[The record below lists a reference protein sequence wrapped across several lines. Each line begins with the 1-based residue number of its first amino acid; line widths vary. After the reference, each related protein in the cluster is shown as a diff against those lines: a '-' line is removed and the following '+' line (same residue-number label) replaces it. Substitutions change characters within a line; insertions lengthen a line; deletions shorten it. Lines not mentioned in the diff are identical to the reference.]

1 MISVEKPLYNRAG
14 SKGTAGSRLSA
25 CASVLR
31 TAVDVFLRNLR
42 TKSIRAIVDHI
53 TETLPVPGEGLWE
66 PLSVDYT
73 KCLAALLHHPAHV
86 EHLSTSEWGKLMSF
100 CLRILGVADDEDSQ
114 LGFRS
119 SNRST
124 LDDYLDA
131 SGRSTPSIP
140 ASSLAIREKHAG
152 STSVTVEIIV
162 CVQLLTSSPNA
173 PVQANAEKI
182 LQGLAE
188 FVKSSPIAGS
198 AHQAAFNSINT
209 IISRILFDQSDL
221 VREFLLDTIP
231 VIRHLWNTKLM
242 GLKDELLGTIMFCT
256 IILADTARRDPS
268 ESLSRL
274 VERLIHTLHS
284 EYIKRPEK
292 EILQIDEVVLYSKS
306 PVTGPRLGNPKS
318 EHNWTVIW
326 TMSTLFELLDDI
338 NIRLSTPRA
347 LHELSA
353 KKQRLSS
360 ATGDILRDSFSSSGT
375 KSICAL
381 QLIPFLLKTQTDI
394 ETRRLLQRLIP
405 GILDDNGTISSWTLV
420 AVSRFAMLYC
430 FITT

>member
-1 MISVEKPLYNRAG
+1 M
-14 SKGTAGSRLSA
+14 
-25 CASVLR
+25 
-31 TAVDVFLRNLR
+31 RNLR

-53 TETLPVPGEGLWE
+53 TETLPAPGEGLWE

-73 KCLAALLHHPAHV
+73 KCLTALLHHPAHV
-86 EHLSTSEWGKLMSF
+86 EHLSTSEWEKLMGF

-114 LGFRS
+114 LGFLS
-119 SNRST
+119 S
-124 LDDYLDA
+124 LDNYLDS

-140 ASSLAIREKHAG
+140 TPSLAIREKHAG
-152 STSVTVEIIV
+152 STSAMVETILCI
-162 CVQLLTSSPNA
+162 QLLTSSPNA

-182 LQGLAE
+182 LQGLAG

-209 IISRILFDQSDL
+209 VITRVVFDQSDL

-231 VIRHLWNTKLM
+231 TIRHLWSTKLM

-256 IILADTARRDPS
+256 VILADTARRDPS

-274 VERLIHTLHS
+274 VERLIHTLHT
-284 EYIKRPEK
+284 EYVKRPEK
-292 EILQIDEVVLYSKS
+292 DILQIDEVVFYSKS
-306 PVTGPRLGNPKS
+306 PVTGPRLGNTKS

-326 TMSTLFELLDDI
+326 TISVLLELLDDI
-338 NIRLSTPRA
+338 NMRLSTPRA
-347 LHELSA
+347 LHELST

-360 ATGDILRDSFSSSGT
+360 ATGDFIRDSFSSSGT

-381 QLIPFLLKTQTDI
+381 QLVPFLLKTQSDS

-405 GILDDNGTISSWTLV
+405 GILDDNGTVSSWSLV
-420 AVSRFAMLYC
+420 AISRLAMFL
-430 FITT
+430 

>member
-1 MISVEKPLYNRAG
+1 
-14 SKGTAGSRLSA
+14 
-25 CASVLR
+25 
-31 TAVDVFLRNLR
+31 
-42 TKSIRAIVDHI
+42 
-53 TETLPVPGEGLWE
+53 
-66 PLSVDYT
+66 
-73 KCLAALLHHPAHV
+73 
-86 EHLSTSEWGKLMSF
+86 MSF

-221 VREFLLDTIP
+221 VR
-231 VIRHLWNTKLM
+231 
-242 GLKDELLGTIMFCT
+242 
-256 IILADTARRDPS
+256 
-268 ESLSRL
+268 
-274 VERLIHTLHS
+274 
-284 EYIKRPEK
+284 
-292 EILQIDEVVLYSKS
+292 
-306 PVTGPRLGNPKS
+306 
-318 EHNWTVIW
+318 
-326 TMSTLFELLDDI
+326 
-338 NIRLSTPRA
+338 
-347 LHELSA
+347 
-353 KKQRLSS
+353 
-360 ATGDILRDSFSSSGT
+360 
-375 KSICAL
+375 
-381 QLIPFLLKTQTDI
+381 
-394 ETRRLLQRLIP
+394 
-405 GILDDNGTISSWTLV
+405 
-420 AVSRFAMLYC
+420 
-430 FITT
+430 